1 LRERLKS
8 RALVKKQEEVVK
20 QLEAEAIRIQREK
33 EYEKFISDNPD
44 FLESTFSLDD
54 KQEKSS
60 LRVPNKLSAGQ
71 KKRAKKKAKKQ
82 EAKEKSSETTA

>member
-1 LRERLKS
+1 MDQMEKSASLKERLKS

-33 EYEKFISDNPD
+33 EHNKFMIENPD
-44 FLESTFSLDD
+44 LLDLDNAIFSLDD

-60 LRVPNKLSAGQ
+60 VRDPNKLSAGQ
-71 KKRAKKKAKKQ
+71 KKRAKK
-82 EAKEKSSETTA
+82 EG